1 MSWSKGG
8 QSQFGQLLTTTLVS
22 TIFNFT
28 WPMPVG
34 QTAVDVTKFRNLV
47 TPLAEHVL
55 YFKFWY
61 RQSSISTSIGEVQFL
76 KLWLSQFSFHISS
89 SNAFK
94 RFPPRRSSLFSTK
107 CYIMDSTWRI
117 KLTSFSFTNQR
128 RVYSAPWKV
137 LSLTVWKSAFLPPL
151 FVFVLLR

>member
-1 MSWSKGG
+1 
-8 QSQFGQLLTTTLVS
+8 
-22 TIFNFT
+22 
-28 WPMPVG
+28 MPVG

-47 TPLAEHVL
+47 TPSAKYVL

-61 RQSSISTSIGEVQFL
+61 RKSSISTSIGEVQFL

-94 RFPPRRSSLFSTK
+94 RFPPRRRSLFSTK

-117 KLTSFSFTNQR
+117 KHIPSSFTNKR
-128 RVYSAPWKV
+128 RVNPAPWKV
-137 LSLTVWKSAFLPPL
+137 LSLSLKKCIPPTLLCICASSSKKNGGWQQNSRTRIAQVMVAFENQE
-151 FVFVLLR
+151 